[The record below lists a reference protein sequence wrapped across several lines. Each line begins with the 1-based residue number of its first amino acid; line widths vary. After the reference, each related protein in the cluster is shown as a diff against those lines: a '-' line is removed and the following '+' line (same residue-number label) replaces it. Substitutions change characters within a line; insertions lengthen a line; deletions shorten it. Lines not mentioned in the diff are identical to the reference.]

1 MSRTTVHVETPGQAR
16 DVEQALARADSVAV
30 DCEAAGYHRY
40 SDRLCLVQLSAAGQT
55 FVLDP
60 LAFDLAPHLSP
71 FLEDPARVTIIH
83 GAAYDLRLLHR
94 DLGIR
99 IGALADTQV
108 AASLL
113 GEPAVGLQ
121 ALLERHL
128 GIRVSKKYQRAD
140 WAARPL
146 SADMI
151 EYAANDTRHLHRLA
165 EILEARL
172 EEAGRLSWAREE
184 DRRLLDSAFDVRD
197 DGGAEPDPVTR
208 FKAAR
213 RLDDRSVTA
222 LREAI
227 AWRDG
232 IARERDRALFRVASD
247 AALLAAARDR
257 PPSVAALAAVQGFP
271 SRLAHQKGRALLK
284 RFARVE
290 GLPARELVPYPRPV
304 TRGVRPDPEEE
315 AAFERV
321 KEVRNVAAGRL
332 GLDRGR
338 VMANQALREVVA
350 AMPGDRTE
358 LEAVAEVRRW
368 QVDVMGGELLTALW
382 KRQGG

>member
-1 MSRTTVHVETPGQAR
+1 MSRTTIHVETPGQAR
-16 DVEQALARADSVAV
+16 GVERALAGARSVAV

-40 SDRLCLVQLSAAGQT
+40 SDRLCLVQLTAAGQT

-60 LAFDLAPHLSP
+60 LALDLAPHLKP
-71 FLEDPARVTIIH
+71 FLEDAARLTIMH
-83 GAAYDLRLLHR
+83 GAPYDLRLLHR

-99 IGALADTQV
+99 VGALTDTQV

-128 GIRVSKKYQRAD
+128 GIRVSKRYQRAD

-146 SADMI
+146 PADMI
-151 EYAANDTRHLHRLA
+151 EYAAGDTRHLHRLA
-165 EILEARL
+165 EVLEARL

-184 DRRLLDSAFDVRD
+184 YGWLLDNSF
-197 DGGAEPDPVTR
+197 DGGKEGPEPDPVTR

-213 RLDDRSVTA
+213 RLDDRSVAA

-247 AALLAAARDR
+247 AALLAAARAR

-271 SRLAHQKGRALLK
+271 SRLAHRKGGALLK

-290 GLPARELVPYPRPV
+290 GLPARELVPYPRPA
-304 TRGVRPDPEEE
+304 TRGTRPDPEEE

-321 KEVRNVAAGRL
+321 KEVRNAAAGRL

-338 VMANQALREVVA
+338 VMANQVLREVVA
-350 AMPGDRTE
+350 AMPGDRAE
-358 LEAVAEVRRW
+358 LAAVAEVRRW
-368 QVDVMGGELLTALW
+368 QVDVMGGELLDALW
-382 KRQGG
+382 KRAGS